1 MAEKNSMIL
10 PLGRS
15 SFEGV
20 RSHNCIYVDKTD
32 LINQFAG
39 EGGYYFL
46 CRPRRFGKTL
56 LVDTLA
62 SLFKY
67 GLRDFQ
73 GLKIE
78 DQWSDHTYDVL
89 RLDFSD
95 IRQFTSIEEFDDKF
109 TISVGNAM
117 EAAGI
122 QLSPRITDMPDNFI
136 AQFGRTMTSRPVE
149 SLVLL
154 IDEYDAPLI
163 DCLNNPTLFTK
174 VQKHLLS
181 FFDTVKKVSACLH
194 FMFIT
199 GISRYSNV
207 GIFSAFNILQDL
219 SMDPAYGTLLGY
231 TEEEI
236 RFYFKDHLS
245 HAADVLNLSVDEC
258 IAKLKENYDGFCF
271 DEDVATHVFNPWSV
285 LYFLKNP
292 KRGFANYWYNS
303 SGNPSILLNYL
314 KGHCLKDPAHYGN
327 DQVVNGTELTSSKD
341 INKLSD
347 LVMLYQSG
355 YLTLKAK
362 SVLGNRYTLNYPN
375 RELALSMA
383 QLYAENLPE
392 EGDLVNFGMIFL
404 NFSQENFVNELNA
417 FIGKMSYER
426 FPLKD
431 EYSIQSLLYLAL
443 RAAGFSPDIEVKNAH
458 GRSDLELRAANRYF
472 VLELKYA
479 REDQD
484 ADKLLDA
491 AVEQIKSR
499 HYGEYNHPKLEHV
512 RIALVFS
519 QQQRAFV
526 KWTILDKID

>member
-1 MAEKNSMIL
+1 MAAENLECL

-15 SFEGV
+15 SFESV
-20 RSHNCIYVDKTD
+20 RHEGLIYVDKTD
-32 LINQFAG
+32 LIGSFARK
-39 EGGYYFL
+39 GGYYFL
-46 CRPRRFGKTL
+46 CRPRRFGKTM

-73 GLKIE
+73 GLKIAE
-78 DQWSDHTYDVL
+78 NWSKPTFDVL

-95 IRQFTSIEEFDDKF
+95 TRKFDTLEDFESIFIDSVKASVEDSGISFPPETFDGTSNFAIR
-109 TISVGNAM
+109 
-117 EAAGI
+117 
-122 QLSPRITDMPDNFI
+122 
-136 AQFGRTMTSRPVE
+136 FGKILKSRPVS

-163 DCLNNPTLFTK
+163 DCLNNLTLFSK
-174 VQKHLLS
+174 VQKYLQS
-181 FFDTVKKVSACLH
+181 FFDVVKKNSACLH

-199 GISRYSNV
+199 GVSRYSNV
-207 GIFSAFNILQDL
+207 GIFSAFNILKDL

-231 TEEEI
+231 TEDEI
-236 RFYFKDHLS
+236 RFYFKDYVQ
-245 HAADVLNLSVDEC
+245 HAADVLHIDFDEC
-258 IAKLKENYDGFCF
+258 IARLKENYDGFCF
-271 DEDVATHVFNPWSV
+271 DEDIATHVFNPWSV
-285 LYFLKNP
+285 LNFLDTP
-292 KRGFANYWYNS
+292 KRGFTNYWYGS
-303 SGNPSILLNYL
+303 SGNPTILLNYL

-347 LVMLYQSG
+347 LVMLYQTG

-404 NFSQENFVNELNA
+404 NFSQDTFVNELNA

-431 EYSIQSLLYLAL
+431 EFSIQSLLYLAL

-458 GRSDLELRAANRYF
+458 GRSDLELRAVNRYF

-491 AVEQIKSR
+491 AVGQIKSR
-499 HYGEYNHPKLEHV
+499 HYGEYNHRELEHV

-526 KWTILDKID
+526 KWTVLD